1 MRRLLSVSV
10 TLLTM
15 SAGSALAGNNCPAPA
30 PAPTPTPSQAPAV
43 TPDTASQ
50 SASATTGMISDRVAT
65 VVSSVNTASAGGTGE
80 RQNMQCGENNLD
92 ELDRALGATT
102 SSAVDGGGKRLNS
115 VWSSGSYNHVKKAD
129 VNGRYGGDV
138 KNGVVGYDRRVTRDL
153 ILGIAAGYEAVNIS
167 TQYNHGEVE
176 GDSVSLSPYVGY
188 VINDWLSADAT
199 LGYSWIHYDFVR
211 DYNTVHGST
220 NAGRVFGSANLN
232 ATQRLGNLGLK
243 GGLGFLRLY
252 EQQAGYTDSTGAN
265 VDKAEVNFGQLRATI
280 GGGYDFVT
288 GFGTLTPNAF
298 VRAEYDLPAA
308 HSVMV
313 GNGWQSSSDRT
324 GAVFGLGLDAA
335 IGQDLLLNLTATS
348 TQFRQ
353 NTEAYSLVGNVRY
366 SF

>member
-10 TLLTM
+10 TLLTI
-15 SAGSALAGNNCPAPA
+15 SAGSALAQNGCPVAAPA
-30 PAPTPTPSQAPAV
+30 PAPNQAPAV

-50 SASATTGMISDRVAT
+50 SASATAGMIADRVAT
-65 VVSSVNTASAGGTGE
+65 VVSSVNAGATGASGD
-80 RQNMQCGENNLD
+80 RLNNNCQNNLD

-102 SSAVDGGGKRLNS
+102 SSAADGGGKRLNS
-115 VWSSGSYNHVKKAD
+115 LWTGGSYNHVKKGD
-129 VNGRYGGDV
+129 VNGRYAGDV

-153 ILGIAAGYEAVNIS
+153 ILGVAAGYEAVDIS

-176 GDSVSLSPYVGY
+176 GDSVSLSPYLGY
-188 VINDWLSADAT
+188 IINDWLSADAS